1 MSKAQLNKD
10 LAQYVSSLPAEFKQ
24 ISPARKFVLEQLAEY
39 IFEQQRAGQPVLL
52 TVICT
57 HNSRRSHMGQ
67 LWALVA
73 AAWYGIAGVESFS
86 GGTEATAFHPN
97 AVAALQLAGF
107 HISRETQ
114 GENPE
119 YSVRYSDDLPAV
131 RVFSKRFDDAANPA
145 KGFAAILVCSEAD
158 EACPF
163 VPGADVRIALPF
175 EDPKYADGSPEEQQ
189 AYDTACRLIA
199 REVFFV
205 MEQAGKQLEGGRIS
219 GF

>member
-1 MSKAQLNKD
+1 MPKARIFD
-10 LAQYVSSLPAEFKQ
+10 AIATYAASLPAEFSQ
-24 ISPARKFVLEQLAEY
+24 IPDARKDILEKLARYVTELH
-39 IFEQQRAGQPVLL
+39 RAGQPVKL

-73 AAWYGIAGVESFS
+73 AAWYGVEGVQSFS

-97 AVAALQLAGF
+97 AVAALQRAGF
-107 HISRETQ
+107 RISREME
-114 GENPE
+114 GANPE
-119 YSVRYSDDLPAV
+119 YAVRYSDDLPPERA
-131 RVFSKRFDDAANPA
+131 FSKRFDDAANPA
-145 KGFAAILVCSEAD
+145 QGFAAILVCSEAD

-175 EDPKYADGSPEEQQ
+175 EDPKHADGSPDEQQ

-199 REVFFV
+199 RELFFA
-205 MEQAGKQLEGGRIS
+205 MEIAGG
-219 GF
+219 